1 MDFLNFTGE
10 YEIIKNNLFK
20 FKFIGN
26 VETTDSPLLVLPP
39 IYDISFTKIFIYNK
53 MGLEIIKDFL
63 NSLLFPKSQSIIE
76 LKYHKSGKSSYSDFN
91 EIEDDI
97 ITEGL
102 FIAKV
107 KYIEKGNK
115 SIKEKEILIC
125 FLFYS
130 DYLFYKHSNNY
141 LKYNK
146 EEREESKYKLQWAM
160 ILYLDRTKNPIF
172 EKKDE
177 SFITK
182 KYKLYEDYFNDDI
195 NSISIFEIYLND
207 LYSNLDKTISICENE
222 EIQDIGKEWIKFFSM
237 ELCANDFKKPYYCFP
252 SNMQFRGKYIKNA
265 IETLSDNDDNLALRI
280 NVEKDYQEKKYE
292 DLKKDLE
299 QCYINGKKARL
310 NEILFDTN
318 NFDKKCISNNLKT
331 EKNLNV

>member
-20 FKFIGN
+20 FKFNGN

-63 NSLLFPKSQSIIE
+63 NSLFFPKSQSIIE

-115 SIKEKEILIC
+115 
-125 FLFYS
+125 
-130 DYLFYKHSNNY
+130 
-141 LKYNK
+141 
-146 EEREESKYKLQWAM
+146 
-160 ILYLDRTKNPIF
+160 
-172 EKKDE
+172 
-177 SFITK
+177 
-182 KYKLYEDYFNDDI
+182 
-195 NSISIFEIYLND
+195 
-207 LYSNLDKTISICENE
+207 
-222 EIQDIGKEWIKFFSM
+222 
-237 ELCANDFKKPYYCFP
+237 
-252 SNMQFRGKYIKNA
+252 
-265 IETLSDNDDNLALRI
+265 
-280 NVEKDYQEKKYE
+280 V
-292 DLKKDLE
+292 
-299 QCYINGKKARL
+299 
-310 NEILFDTN
+310 
-318 NFDKKCISNNLKT
+318 
-331 EKNLNV
+331 